1 MIITCDVNNRPS
13 IHNIQYNNNKQSS
26 PICYIQNQLFGT
38 IELVRLYVSEIHMT
52 HFISMYRTLVSC
64 GSFPLVKAGD
74 NYSQNIKYYILLVCL
89 ISWICT
95 GWLDGIAHCQSE

>member
-74 NYSQNIKYYILLVCL
+74 NYSQNIKTSI
-89 ISWICT
+89 
-95 GWLDGIAHCQSE
+95 G